1 MSSPE
6 LWLDT
11 LNIYKDNLEAVEAFL
26 ADARAMGDGRLNVV
40 LTGAGTSDY
49 VGEVVVLNPDLSLA
63 ETYLGGESVYTEK

>member
-1 MSSPE
+1 MASPE

-40 LTGAGTSDY
+40 LTGAGPSDY
-49 VGEVVVLNPDLSLA
+49 VGEVVVLNPDLSLV

>member
-26 ADARAMGDGRLNVV
+26 ADARAMGDGRL
-40 LTGAGTSDY
+40 TGAGTSDY
-49 VGEVVVLNPDLSLA
+49 VGEVVVLNPDLSLV

>member
-40 LTGAGTSDY
+40 LTGDGTSDY
-49 VGEVVVLNPDLSLA
+49 VGEVVVLNPDLSLV

>member
-26 ADARAMGDGRLNVV
+26 ADARAMATVASMWCSP
-40 LTGAGTSDY
+40 GAGTSDY
-49 VGEVVVLNPDLSLA
+49 VGEVVVLNPDLSLV

>member
-40 LTGAGTSDY
+40 VTGAGPAAY
-49 VGEVVVLNPDLSLA
+49 VGGVVVLNPDLSLV

>member
-26 ADARAMGDGRLNVV
+26 AVGDGRLNVV

-49 VGEVVVLNPDLSLA
+49 VGEVVVLNPDLSLV

>member
-40 LTGAGTSDY
+40 LTGAAPPITW
-49 VGEVVVLNPDLSLA
+49 VRLSSSTPTYPSV

>member
-40 LTGAGTSDY
+40 LTGAGISDY
-49 VGEVVVLNPDLSLA
+49 VGEVVVLNPDLSLV

>member
-26 ADARAMGDGRLNVV
+26 ADARAMGDGRLNVA

-49 VGEVVVLNPDLSLA
+49 VGEVVVLNPDLSLV

>member
-26 ADARAMGDGRLNVV
+26 ADARAI
-40 LTGAGTSDY
+40 
-49 VGEVVVLNPDLSLA
+49 A
-63 ETYLGGESVYTEK
+63 EMK

>member
-49 VGEVVVLNPDLSLA
+49 VGVFLNPDLCLV

>member
-26 ADARAMGDGRLNVV
+26 ADARAMGDGRFNVV
-40 LTGAGTSDY
+40 LTGCRHLRLRG
-49 VGEVVVLNPDLSLA
+49 
-63 ETYLGGESVYTEK
+63 